1 MSDSLAEKYRPKNLP
16 IYFQYRRF
24 KWDSFFVGLFG
35 ALAVFG
41 VLMKLWK
48 KPFWG
53 LISPEMGKQMYELF
67 MPLGFLG
74 ECIVFIIMGFM
85 KGDEYIEVFPDENNE
100 EEEGEKPLH
109 NLPQGGVIVNM
120 ELPDSLRELIEE
132 KVAAQL
138 DGKLETL
145 TNLLVEDVER
155 TRNLL
160 AETNSINSEVQSV
173 AQSLSQLSS
182 KLKRVGDGLS
192 EFEKMASSNIS
203 ENAQS
208 VSERLSA
215 ANAELRTFE
224 EEMRK
229 LASRF
234 KNFNQVRN

>member
-24 KWDSFFVGLFG
+24 KWDQFFVGVFG

-53 LISPEMGKQMYELF
+53 FISPETGKMLYELF

-85 KGDEYIEVFPDENNE
+85 KGDEYIEVFPDEKQEEHAE
-100 EEEGEKPLH
+100 EEPR
-109 NLPQGGVIVNM
+109 NLPQGGIIVNM
-120 ELPDSLRELIEE
+120 ELPESLRELIEE

-138 DGKLETL
+138 DGKLEQL
-145 TNLLVEDVER
+145 TSLLVEDVER

-160 AETNSINSEVQSV
+160 AETNTVNAEVQSI
-173 AQSLSQLSS
+173 AQNLSTLSA
-182 KLKRVGDGLS
+182 KIKKVGDGLS

-208 VSERLSA
+208 VSQRLSS
-215 ANAELRTFE
+215 ANTELLVFE
-224 EEMRK
+224 EEMKK

-234 KNFNQVRN
+234 KNFNQARN

>member
-53 LISPEMGKQMYELF
+53 LISPELGKQMYEWF
-67 MPLGFLG
+67 MPIGFLG

-85 KGDEYIEVFPDENNE
+85 KGDEYIEVFPDEE
-100 EEEGEKPLH
+100 ELEQDKKSDN
-109 NLPQGGVIVNM
+109 NLPQGGIVVNM

-173 AQSLSQLSS
+173 VQSLSQLSS
-182 KLKRVGDGLS
+182 KLKRVGEGLS

-215 ANAELRTFE
+215 ANSELRTFE

-229 LASRF
+229 LATRF

>member
-16 IYFQYRRF
+16 IYFQYRKF

-53 LISPEMGKQMYELF
+53 LVSPEMGKELYEIF

-74 ECIVFIIMGFM
+74 ECVVFIIMGFM
-85 KGDEYIEVFPDENNE
+85 KGDEFIEVFPDENKDGE
-100 EEEGEKPLH
+100 EEKPEQH
-109 NLPQGGVIVNM
+109 NLPQGGIIVNM
-120 ELPDSLRELIEE
+120 ELPESLRELIEE

-145 TNLLVEDVER
+145 TNLLIEDVEK
-155 TRNLL
+155 TRHLL
-160 AETNSINSEVQSV
+160 AETNSINTEVQSV
-173 AQSLSQLSS
+173 ASSLGQLST
-182 KLKRVGDGLS
+182 KLKRVSDGLS
-192 EFEKMASSNIS
+192 EFEKMTSTNIS
-203 ENAQS
+203 ENAMS

-215 ANAELRTFE
+215 ANTELKVFE

>member
-24 KWDSFFVGLFG
+24 KWDQFFIGLFG
-35 ALAVFG
+35 AMAVFG

-53 LISPEMGKQMYELF
+53 VISPETGKTLYEVM

-85 KGDEYIEVFPDENNE
+85 KGDEYIEVFPEENKEGEEPAE
-100 EEEGEKPLH
+100 EEHK
-109 NLPQGGVIVNM
+109 LPTGGIIVNM
-120 ELPDSLRELIEE
+120 ELPDSLKELIEE
-132 KVAAQL
+132 KIAAQL
-138 DGKLETL
+138 DGKLETI

-160 AETNSINSEVQSV
+160 AETNSVNSEVQSV
-173 AQSLSQLSS
+173 AQSLSQLSA
-182 KLKRVGDGLS
+182 KIKRVGDGLA
-192 EFEKMASSNIS
+192 EFEKMATSNIS
-203 ENAQS
+203 ENALS
-208 VSERLSA
+208 VSERLSS
-215 ANAELRTFE
+215 ANTELKVFE
-224 EEMRK
+224 EEMKK

-234 KNFNQVRN
+234 KNFNQTRN